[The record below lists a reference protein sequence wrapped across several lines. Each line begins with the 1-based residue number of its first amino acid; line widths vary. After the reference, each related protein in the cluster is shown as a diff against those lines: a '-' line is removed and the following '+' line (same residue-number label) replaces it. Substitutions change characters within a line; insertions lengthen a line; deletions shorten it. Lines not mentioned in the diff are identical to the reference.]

1 MFTKKRFPVQG
12 LFLGLCIFISCRQ
25 PVNTVSDEPVN
36 MRIPVPVK
44 DSMLSSIDR
53 SPMDMSYFPED
64 YPKQKMIT
72 PNLDNPLARVI
83 YSRPQKNNRV
93 IFGDS
98 SATQNII
105 QRYGREWRLGANEAT
120 EIEFFK
126 PVSIKGKN
134 IPRGRYIMYCI
145 PYPGKWEIILNENL
159 FSWGLH
165 IDKSKDVAS
174 IELPVTKNTVELEY
188 YTMLFQN
195 APYGCDLVM
204 AWGNIKVTMPV
215 SFK

>member
-1 MFTKKRFPVQG
+1 
-12 LFLGLCIFISCRQ
+12 
-25 PVNTVSDEPVN
+25 
-36 MRIPVPVK
+36 
-44 DSMLSSIDR
+44 
-53 SPMDMSYFPED
+53 
-64 YPKQKMIT
+64 
-72 PNLDNPLARVI
+72 
-83 YSRPQKNNRV
+83 
-93 IFGDS
+93 
-98 SATQNII
+98 
-105 QRYGREWRLGANEAT
+105 
-120 EIEFFK
+120 
-126 PVSIKGKN
+126 
-134 IPRGRYIMYCI
+134 
-145 PYPGKWEIILNENL
+145 LNENL